1 MKLLLENWRKFLT
14 EAELYGN
21 CGMVAIAI
29 VEEALRRGIK
39 DVSIILV
46 HDAPTY
52 GTTVKSGEGE
62 YDIAHVVAKIGNKY
76 FDDRGEITEDQIT
89 IIDGEDLL
97 DPHMSEEFIVETLP
111 WNTPRGETEAIKR
124 AIERNTNWDK
134 CPADFEE
141 RASQLLDK
149 AGYLS

>member
-21 CGMVAIAI
+21 CGMVAVAMIK
-29 VEEALRRGIK
+29 EAKRRGIEN
-39 DVSIILV
+39 VRIILV
-46 HDAPTY
+46 HDAPSY
-52 GTTVKSGEGE
+52 DVSVESGEGE
-62 YDIAHVVAKIGNKY
+62 YDIAHVVAQINNKY

-97 DPHMSEEFIVETLP
+97 DPHMSEEFIVETFTFSP
-111 WNTPRGETEAIKR
+111 AIER
-124 AIERNTNWDK
+124 AIERNTNWNK

-141 RASQLLDK
+141 RASQLLDE
-149 AGYLS
+149 AGYLP

>member
-1 MKLLLENWRKFLT
+1 MKLLLENWRKYLT

-21 CGMVAIAI
+21 CGMVAIAM
-29 VEEALRRGIK
+29 VEEAALRGIEN
-39 DVSIILV
+39 VRIILV

-111 WNTPRGETEAIKR
+111 WNIPRDETEAIKR

-134 CPADFEE
+134 CSADFEE
-141 RASQLLDK
+141 RASQLLDE
-149 AGYLS
+149 AGYLP